1 MIARAPGDK
10 EARHKPC
17 GVNNMAATPYDSF
30 DGVIWWNGSFVDW
43 KDAKVHVLTHGLH
56 YGSSI
61 FEGER
66 AYDGKIFK
74 SREHSERLMRSAELM
89 GMKLP
94 YTVDQIE
101 AAKDETFKRMGFT
114 DAYLRPVAWRGS
126 EMMGVSAQKNTIHLA
141 IAIWQWGN
149 YFADKAA
156 GIRITISEWKRPPE
170 YCAPVKAKA
179 AGLYM
184 ICTLSKHAA
193 EAQGYADAMMLDY
206 KGRVAECTGAHI
218 FFVRD
223 GELHTPVGEC
233 LLDGITHA
241 TVCEIAEARGV
252 KVRKR
257 DIMPEELPTFSECF
271 IVGTAAEVTPVREI
285 KGITFKPGEVTR
297 ALSDDYD
304 ALVRG
309 QLKRAAAE

>member
-1 MIARAPGDK
+1 
-10 EARHKPC
+10 
-17 GVNNMAATPYDSF
+17 MATPTPYDSF
-30 DGVIWWNGSFVDW
+30 DGVIWWNGSFVPW
-43 KDAKVHVLTHGLH
+43 KEAKVHVLTHGLH

-66 AYDGKIFK
+66 AYDGKIFR
-74 SREHSERLMRSAELM
+74 SREHSERLVRSAELM
-89 GMKLP
+89 GMRLP
-94 YTVDQIE
+94 YAVDQIE
-101 AAKDETFKRMGFT
+101 DAKLETFKRMGFT

-141 IAIWQWGN
+141 IAIWQWGA
-149 YFADKAA
+149 YFADKAK

-218 FFVRD
+218 FFVKD
-223 GELHTPVGEC
+223 GALHTPVGEC

-241 TVCEIAEARGV
+241 AVCELAAARGI
-252 KVRKR
+252 KVLKR
-257 DIMPEELPTFSECF
+257 DIWPEELPTFSECF

-285 KGITFKPGEVTR
+285 KGQAYTPGPVTQT
-297 ALSDDYD
+297 LSDDYD
-304 ALVRG
+304 LLVRG
-309 QLKRAAAE
+309 KLKRVAAE